1 MNQAAQGKSALSS
14 GDFSSAI
21 SHYTLAISQNPQA
34 VDYYIQR
41 STAYTRLSPPNH
53 QAALKD
59 AEVAVLL
66 ANKRGKRELIASS
79 QLRRAIALF
88 GVERW
93 GDSKQCL
100 QWVKKLNEKE
110 KSLGIWEMKADGKL
124 KDLEDGDDRAEVI
137 VKETPDV
144 DAPKSEEKDKFKAES
159 SMAEA
164 SNNTNG
170 FSVTTT
176 PPAPA
181 PSTQGV
187 QTPADKIRSDWYQ
200 SSDAVTVTLLA
211 KGIPKD
217 RAHVKIEESM
227 VEMTFPLNEGSDFD
241 FTLDP
246 LFSKINPDASSV
258 KIMST
263 KAEFMLKKAASG
275 LKWASLE
282 RTGPVASKDGRA
294 SNDATGDGLNKEVP
308 PVKTANSAPAYPT
321 SSKSGPKN
329 WDKVAANL
337 TKKPKK
343 EEDDDGTDDKDIEP
357 ALDDEFEGDA
367 VDGFFKK
374 LFKDADPD
382 TKRAM
387 MKSYQESNG
396 TALSTNWAEV
406 SKKTTETSP
415 PDGMEAKK
423 WGG

>member
-21 SHYTLAISQNPQA
+21 SHYTNAVSQNPQA

-41 STAYTRLSPPNH
+41 STAYTRLSPPDH

-59 AEVAVLL
+59 AEVAVVL

-93 GDSKQCL
+93 ADSKQCL
-100 QWVKKLNEKE
+100 QWVKKFNDKE

-124 KDLEDGDDRAEVI
+124 KGLEEEDDKAKVT
-137 VKETPDV
+137 VKETPAV
-144 DAPKSEEKDKFKAES
+144 EAPTSEAKNNPNDERS
-159 SMAEA
+159 VGEA
-164 SNNTNG
+164 SKTRNG
-170 FSVTTT
+170 SSATIT
-176 PPAPA
+176 PPAP
-181 PSTQGV
+181 SSVKHGV

-200 SSDAVTVTLLA
+200 SSETVTVTLLA

-217 RAHVKIEESM
+217 QAHVKIEESL
-227 VEMTFPLNEGSDFD
+227 VELTFPLSEGSDFN

-246 LFSKINPDASSV
+246 LFSQIDPNASSF

-263 KAEFMLKKAASG
+263 KAEFILKKAAPG

-282 RTGPVASKDGRA
+282 RTGPVACNDESASKSAPSDHPSTEA
-294 SNDATGDGLNKEVP
+294 LMS
-308 PVKTANSAPAYPT
+308 KTANSAPAYPT

-329 WDKVAANL
+329 WDKVAADL
-337 TKKPKK
+337 TKKPK
-343 EEDDDGTDDKDIEP
+343 EGEDKGGDDKDLEP
-357 ALDDEFEGDA
+357 APDDDFEGDA

-423 WGG
+423 WNA

>member
-1 MNQAAQGKSALSS
+1 MDQAAQGKSALSS
-14 GDFSSAI
+14 GDFDSAI
-21 SHYTLAISQNPQA
+21 SHYTHAISQNPQA

-41 STAYTRLSPPNH
+41 STAYTRLSPPDH

-59 AEVAVLL
+59 AENAVVL

-93 GDSKQCL
+93 ADSKQCL

-124 KDLEDGDDRAEVI
+124 KGLEEGDDRGNVT

-144 DAPKSEEKDKFKAES
+144 ETPKYEERVDSKAES
-159 SMAEA
+159 SVAEPSKA
-164 SNNTNG
+164 VNG
-170 FSVTTT
+170 SS
-176 PPAPA
+176 APG
-181 PSTQGV
+181 PSTQSV
-187 QTPADKIRSDWYQ
+187 QTPADKIRADWYQ
-200 SSDAVTVTLLA
+200 SSDTVTITLLA

-217 RAHVKIEESM
+217 QAHVKIEESLL
-227 VEMTFPLNEGSDFD
+227 EITFPLKEGSDFD

-246 LFSKINPDASSV
+246 LYSKIDPNASSF

-263 KAEFMLKKAASG
+263 KAEFILKKATPG

-282 RTGPVASKDGRA
+282 RTGPVASHEEIA
-294 SNDATGDGLNKEVP
+294 SNHASGDDLNKELP
-308 PVKTANSAPAYPT
+308 STKTTNSGPAYPT

-329 WDKVAANL
+329 WDKVAADL

-343 EEDDDGTDDKDIEP
+343 TEGDGDDDKDAEP

-423 WGG
+423 WGT